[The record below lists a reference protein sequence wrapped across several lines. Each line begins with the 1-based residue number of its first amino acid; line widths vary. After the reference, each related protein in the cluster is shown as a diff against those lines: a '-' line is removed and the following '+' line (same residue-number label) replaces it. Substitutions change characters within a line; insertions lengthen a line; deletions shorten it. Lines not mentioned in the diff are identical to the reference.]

1 MANVQET
8 TRILRRLLASGMTGR
23 AERLL
28 ARMRPA
34 DRGPVISS
42 LTPPEIRTVVDL
54 LFLQHRAASTL
65 KELPSEMLP
74 QVFEAL
80 GDERLA
86 QILARLEL
94 DDMVELFEW
103 LEEERREP
111 VLALLPEERRLEL
124 RKAELY
130 PASSAGR
137 VMVTRFIA
145 LEEGMSAQEAIDRI
159 RKEGSDTEAIL
170 YLYVVDSERRLRG
183 VVPIRRLVAASPDTP
198 CAEIMI
204 RDPVYVR
211 ADADQEEV
219 AQLVHRY
226 NLLAIPVVDDEER
239 IVGVITVDDV
249 IEVIHEEATED
260 IYRLAG
266 LSEEDRVFSPAR
278 KAIGKRLPWMLL
290 NLAAAFL
297 VASVIGL
304 FERTLEELV
313 ALAFFMPVVA
323 AMGGNSGIQALTVVT
338 RAIALGEI
346 EFSTG
351 LRAIAKEMAV
361 SLVIG
366 GITGLVAG
374 GVAWLWMDNTVL
386 GLALFVSMV
395 ITLALAGLMGAAVP
409 LILKALGADPAVGSG
424 VFVTTLT
431 DVCAFSTFLGV
442 GALVLERMA

>member
-1 MANVQET
+1 MANAQET

-34 DRGPVISS
+34 DRGPVLSS
-42 LTPPEIRTVVDL
+42 LTPPEIRTVIDL
-54 LFLQHRAASTL
+54 LFRQHRAASTL
-65 KELPSEMLP
+65 KELPPELLP
-74 QVFEAL
+74 QIFEAL

-86 QILARLEL
+86 QILSRLEL

-103 LEEERREP
+103 LEEDRREP
-111 VLALLPEERRLEL
+111 VLALLPESRRLEL

-130 PASSAGR
+130 PPSSAGR

-145 LEEGMSAQEAIDRI
+145 LDEGMTAQEAIERI
-159 RKEGSDTEAIL
+159 RKEGRDTEAIL
-170 YLYVVDSERRLRG
+170 YLYVADDQRRLRG

-198 CAEIMI
+198 CAELMVQ
-204 RDPVYVR
+204 DPIFVR
-211 ADADQEEV
+211 TDADQEEV
-219 AQLVHRY
+219 AQLVARY
-226 NLLAIPVVDDEER
+226 NLLAIPVVDDADR

-266 LSEEDRVFSPAR
+266 LSEEDRVFSPAG
-278 KAIGKRLPWMLL
+278 KAIRKRLPWMLL
-290 NLAAAFL
+290 NLGAAFV

-304 FERTLEELV
+304 FERTLQELV
-313 ALAFFMPVVA
+313 ALAFFMPIVA
-323 AMGGNSGIQALTVVT
+323 GMGGNSGIQALTVVT

-351 LRAIAKEMAV
+351 MRAIGKEIAV

-366 GITGLVAG
+366 MITGMVSGALV
-374 GVAWLWMDNTVL
+374 WWWMGNAVL
-386 GLALFVSMV
+386 GAALFASMV
-395 ITLALAGLMGAAVP
+395 ITLAVAGLMGAGVP
-409 LILKALGADPAVGSG
+409 LVLKALGADPAVGSG

-431 DVCAFSTFLGV
+431 DVCGFSTFLGI
-442 GALVLERMA
+442 GTLALQHLV